1 MANLELEPRNVPP
14 EDDWLAMCIVGLI
27 MLAVLLFPWDAQAQ
41 TTCCTAQ
48 EWELIGITA
57 EKIAYAFG
65 WGFGAVVFCWFFGFG
80 IGVAVNAIKR
90 L

>member
-1 MANLELEPRNVPP
+1 MAHLNFHKRWYQRDWH
-14 EDDWLAMCIVGLI
+14 EDFISAAIGAFLA
-27 MLAVLLFPWDAQAQ
+27 AVLLFPWDAQAQ
-41 TTCCTAQ
+41 TCCTPQ

-80 IGVAVNAIKR
+80 IGAAIEAIKK